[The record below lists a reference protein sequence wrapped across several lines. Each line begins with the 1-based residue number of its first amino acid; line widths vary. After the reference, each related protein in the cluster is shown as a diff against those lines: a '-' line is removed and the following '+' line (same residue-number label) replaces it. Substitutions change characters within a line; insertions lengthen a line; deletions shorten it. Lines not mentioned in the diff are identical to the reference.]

1 MLYCYSFITQFSSLY
16 MKKQEIIEKFNKQ
29 IRIENYSEQTIK
41 NYLSALKLFLEYI
54 ENLELQQVTDKEIQN
69 YLFYCK
75 TEKKYSYSSM
85 KQIIAAISYL
95 YKKVFNKPIPEVLNI
110 KFRKP
115 NILPIVLS
123 AKEITKILHVTKN
136 IKHKT
141 ILLLIYSA
149 GLRLG
154 ELLNL
159 RIGDIDSESMKIHVK
174 QGKGK
179 KDRYVMLSENVLKM
193 LREYYKVYKP
203 KEFIIEGLK
212 GDMYSP
218 KSVQSI
224 FKAALK
230 KAGIKKKATVHT
242 LRHSFA
248 THLLD
253 EGTDI
258 RYIQELLGHKR
269 LETTQI
275 YTHVSSYSINKIK
288 SPADDL
294 IIK

>member
-1 MLYCYSFITQFSSLY
+1 
-16 MKKQEIIEKFNKQ
+16 MKKQEIIEKYRKQ
-29 IRIENYSEQTIK
+29 IEIENYSAQTVK
-41 NYLSALKLFLEYI
+41 NYLSALKLFLDYVK
-54 ENLELQQVTDKEIQN
+54 NLNIKEVTDKEIQN
-69 YLFYCK
+69 YLYYCK
-75 TEKKYSYSSM
+75 SEKKYSYSSM
-85 KQIIAAISYL
+85 KQVIAAISYL
-95 YKKVFNKPIPEVLNI
+95 YKKVFLKPIPEALNV

-115 NILPIVLS
+115 TTLPTVLS
-123 AKEITKILHVTKN
+123 AKEISKLLSVTKN
-136 IKHKT
+136 LKHKT

-159 RIGDIDSESMKIHVK
+159 RIADIDSAAMKIHIK

-179 KDRYVMLSENVLKM
+179 KDRYIMLSENVLKI
-193 LREYYKVYKP
+193 LREYYKIYKP
-203 KEFIIEGLK
+203 KEFIIEGQNGGK
-212 GDMYSP
+212 YSP
-218 KSVQSI
+218 KSVQSV
-224 FKAALK
+224 FKRALK
-230 KAGIKKKATVHT
+230 KTGIKKKATVYT

-275 YTHVSSYSINKIK
+275 YTHVSSHSINKIK
-288 SPADDL
+288 SPADKL
-294 IIK
+294 EINL

>member
-1 MLYCYSFITQFSSLY
+1 
-16 MKKQEIIEKFNKQ
+16 MKKQEILERFKKQ
-29 IRIENYSEQTIK
+29 LSIENYSNQTIK
-41 NYLSALKLFLEYI
+41 SYLSALKLFLEYI
-54 ENLELQQVTDKEIQN
+54 TKLEMDKITEKEIQN
-69 YLFYCK
+69 YLYYCK
-75 TEKKYSYSSM
+75 DTKDYSFSAM
-85 KQIIAAISYL
+85 KQVIASIRYL
-95 YKKVFNKPIPEVLNI
+95 YLKVLHKQVPESLFIKLKKPIT
-110 KFRKP
+110 
-115 NILPIVLS
+115 LPSVLS
-123 AKEITKILHVTKN
+123 IKEISKILQVTKN

-141 ILLLIYSA
+141 MLLLIYSA

-159 RIGDIDSESMKIHVK
+159 KIGDIDSESMKIHVR

-179 KDRYVMLSENVLKM
+179 KDRYIMLSENMLKL
-193 LREYYKVYKP
+193 LREYYKVYKST
-203 KEFIIEGLK
+203 KGNAGRLEEFIIEGQHGGK
-212 GDMYSP
+212 YSP
-218 KSVQSI
+218 KSVQSV
-224 FKAALK
+224 FKSSLK

-253 EGTDI
+253 EGIDI

-288 SPADDL
+288 SPADKLEISSRD
-294 IIK
+294 

>member
-1 MLYCYSFITQFSSLY
+1 
-16 MKKQEIIEKFNKQ
+16 MKKQEIIERFYKHLV
-29 IRIENYSEQTIK
+29 IEDYSKQTIK
-41 NYLSALKLFLEYI
+41 SYSSALKLFLEFVEI
-54 ENLELQQVTDKEIQN
+54 LNLDQVTEKEIQD
-69 YLFYCK
+69 YLYYCK
-75 TEKKYSYSSM
+75 NNKNYSFSAM
-85 KQIIAAISYL
+85 KQAIASIRYL
-95 YKKVFNKPIPEVLNI
+95 YLKVLLKPPPQSLSIEL
-110 KFRKP
+110 RKP
-115 NILPIVLS
+115 NRLPIVLS
-123 AKEITKILHVTKN
+123 KKN
-136 IKHKT
+136 IVKMIKVTSNLKHKT

-159 RIGDIDSESMKIHVK
+159 KLGDIDSETMKIHIR
-174 QGKGK
+174 QSKGK
-179 KDRYVMLSENVLKM
+179 KDRYIMLSENVLKL
-193 LREYYKVYKP
+193 LREYYKLYKP
-203 KEFIIEGLK
+203 KDYIIEGQK
-212 GDMYSP
+212 GGKYSP
-218 KSVQSI
+218 KSVQNI

-258 RYIQELLGHKR
+258 RYIQELLGHRK

>member
-1 MLYCYSFITQFSSLY
+1 
-16 MKKQEIIEKFNKQ
+16 MKKQEIIEKFQKKLK
-29 IRIENYSEQTIK
+29 IENYSEQTIR
-41 NYLSALKLFLEYI
+41 NYLSAIKLFLEYVKK
-54 ENLELQQVTDKEIQN
+54 LHLKDVTDKELQD

-85 KQIIAAISYL
+85 KQVIASISYL
-95 YKKVFNKPIPEVLNI
+95 YKKVFNKPIPEALNI
-110 KFRKP
+110 ELRKP
-115 NILPIVLS
+115 STLPTILS
-123 AKEITKILHVTKN
+123 AKEISIILSATEN

-141 ILLLIYSA
+141 ILLLIYSG

-154 ELLNL
+154 ELINL
-159 RIGDIDSESMKIHVK
+159 KITDIDSEAMKIHVR

-179 KDRYVMLSENVLKM
+179 KDRYIMLSENVLYL
-193 LREYYKVYKP
+193 LRKYYKLYKP
-203 KEFIIEGLK
+203 KEFIIEGQK
-212 GDMYSP
+212 GGIYSP
-218 KSVQSI
+218 KSVQSV
-224 FKAALK
+224 FKTSLK
-230 KAGIKKKATVHT
+230 KAGIKKKATVHS

-253 EGTDI
+253 DGTDI

-288 SPADDL
+288 SPADLLD
-294 IIK
+294 ITI

>member
-1 MLYCYSFITQFSSLY
+1 MKQVIASIRYLYLKVLHKQVPESLFIKL
-16 MKKQEIIEKFNKQ
+16 KKPITLP
-29 IRIENYSEQTIK
+29 SV
-41 NYLSALKLFLEYI
+41 LSI
-54 ENLELQQVTDKEIQN
+54 KEI
-69 YLFYCK
+69 
-75 TEKKYSYSSM
+75 S
-85 KQIIAAISYL
+85 
-95 YKKVFNKPIPEVLNI
+95 
-110 KFRKP
+110 
-115 NILPIVLS
+115 
-123 AKEITKILHVTKN
+123 KILHVTKN

-159 RIGDIDSESMKIHVK
+159 KIGDIDSESMKIHVR

-179 KDRYVMLSENVLKM
+179 KDRYIMLSENMLK
-193 LREYYKVYKP
+193 LREYYKIYKP
-203 KEFIIEGLK
+203 KEFIIEGQHGGK
-212 GDMYSP
+212 YSP
-218 KSVQSI
+218 KSVQSV
-224 FKAALK
+224 FKSSLK

-288 SPADDL
+288 SPADKL
-294 IIK
+294 EIS

>member
-1 MLYCYSFITQFSSLY
+1 
-16 MKKQEIIEKFNKQ
+16 MKKQEIIERFHKHLV
-29 IRIENYSEQTIK
+29 IEDYSKQTIK
-41 NYLSALKLFLEYI
+41 SYSSALKLFLEFVEI
-54 ENLELQQVTDKEIQN
+54 LNLDQVTEKEIQD
-69 YLFYCK
+69 YLYYCK
-75 TEKKYSYSSM
+75 NKKNYSFSAM
-85 KQIIAAISYL
+85 KQAIASIRYL
-95 YKKVFNKPIPEVLNI
+95 YLKVLLKPPPQSLSIEL
-110 KFRKP
+110 RKP
-115 NILPIVLS
+115 NRLPIVLS
-123 AKEITKILHVTKN
+123 KKN
-136 IKHKT
+136 IVKMIKVTSNLKHKT

-159 RIGDIDSESMKIHVK
+159 KLGDIDSETMKIHIR
-174 QGKGK
+174 QSKGK
-179 KDRYVMLSENVLKM
+179 KDRYIMLSENVLKL
-193 LREYYKVYKP
+193 LREYYKLYKP
-203 KEFIIEGLK
+203 KDYIIEGQK
-212 GDMYSP
+212 GGKYSP
-218 KSVQSI
+218 KSVQNI

-258 RYIQELLGHKR
+258 RYIQELLGHRK

-294 IIK
+294 IIE